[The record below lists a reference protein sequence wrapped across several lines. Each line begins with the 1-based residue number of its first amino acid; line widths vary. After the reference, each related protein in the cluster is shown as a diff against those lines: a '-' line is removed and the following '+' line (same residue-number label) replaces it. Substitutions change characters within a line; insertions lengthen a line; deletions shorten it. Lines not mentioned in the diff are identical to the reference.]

1 MLVVVNVLTEL
12 NEFHDNVCNML
23 VEGVL
28 TELPVLFNLQPMAS
42 YLIIF
47 QLNESDVTVTG
58 ISSRDGEYVS

>member
-12 NEFHDNVCNML
+12 NEFHDKVCNML

-47 QLNESDVTVTG
+47 QLNEPDVTVTG
-58 ISSRDGEYVS
+58 ISSRDGEYVR